1 MSEPSAL
8 DFDAAIE
15 RLAQQAMARPAD
27 TLTELD
33 ALARALGATK
43 PAGAAVQ
50 LARVRGLAL
59 VYGGDAAEGL
69 ALLHQAHAGL
79 AEQAPT
85 AARFAVARSLSMA
98 NAQLGLPD
106 AALDW
111 ANRGLELAR
120 QAADERLLAEALLSC
135 GVALS
140 RAGQAERGLQLYEQ
154 ALPLFLAQDNAR
166 SAVSVLNNLGVNLK
180 NLGRPQES
188 LQRYEQAL
196 ALCEQRGL
204 AELEG
209 VLRSNLPEVLAQLG
223 RLAEARA
230 AGHRAAAEMQQRGH
244 RPAELSARVG
254 LAGVL
259 LEAGEPELARAELDC
274 ALVLALQ
281 LGDRIEQARITQQL
295 AQVHKS
301 AGRFEQALY
310 MLEQAQ
316 DLERKQYSAD
326 FERRMRAQQAQTELA
341 SARHDATQE
350 RSRRAELEQAQLEL
364 MRLNERLQAADRE
377 KSRLLARLAE
387 ESRTD
392 ALTGLAN
399 RRRFDERL
407 ADEWRRLRRHHENR
421 FALAVVDIDHFKHVN
436 DRYGHQLGDAVLRRL
451 ALLMQQGFRAS
462 DLPAR
467 LGGEEFCLLFPDTEL
482 AAAVGA
488 CEQWRRQVQTHAWG
502 ALHPSL
508 TLTVS
513 IGVAEA
519 REGDSLEALM
529 ALADQRLYAAK
540 QGGRNLVQGS

>member
-1 MSEPSAL
+1 
-8 DFDAAIE
+8 
-15 RLAQQAMARPAD
+15 MARPAD
-27 TLTELD
+27 TLAELD
-33 ALARALGATK
+33 ALARSLGATK
-43 PAGAAVQ
+43 PAHAAVH

-59 VYGGDAAEGL
+59 VYGGDATEGL
-69 ALLHQAHAGL
+69 ALLHQAQDGL
-79 AEQAPT
+79 GEQAPV
-85 AARFAVARSLSMA
+85 AARFAVARALSMA
-98 NAQLGLPD
+98 YAQLGLPD

-111 ANRGLELAR
+111 ANRGLDLAR
-120 QAADERLLAEALLSC
+120 EAADEGLLAEGLLSC

-154 ALPLFLAQDNAR
+154 ALPLFLAQGNAR

-180 NLGRPQES
+180 NLGRAEES

-196 ALCEQRGL
+196 TLCEQQSLEDL
-204 AELEG
+204 AG
-209 VLRSNLPEVLAQLG
+209 VLRTNLPDVLAQLG
-223 RLAEARA
+223 RLSEARV
-230 AGHRAAAEMQQRGH
+230 AGQRAAAEMQQRGH
-244 RPAELSARVG
+244 RPGELSARVG

-259 LEAGEPELARAELDC
+259 LEAGEPELARSELDC

-281 LGDRIEQARITQQL
+281 LGDRIEQARITHQL

-316 DLERKQYSAD
+316 DLERRQYSAD

-350 RSRRAELEQAQLEL
+350 RSRRTELEQVQLEL

-407 ADEWRRLRRHHENR
+407 ADEWRRLRRHHESR
-421 FALAVVDIDHFKHVN
+421 FSLAVVDIDHFKQVN
-436 DRYGHQLGDAVLRRL
+436 DSFGHQLGDAVLRRL

-482 AAAVGA
+482 ASAASA
-488 CEQWRRQVQTHAWG
+488 CEHWRQQIQTHAWG
-502 ALHPSL
+502 ALHPRL

-519 REGDSLEALM
+519 READSLEALL
-529 ALADQRLYAAK
+529 ALADQRLYTAK
-540 QGGRNLVQGS
+540 QGGRNQVQAG